1 MDRPLKIIQST
12 SALGWGGA
20 EKILVE
26 LSNELFRRGHYV
38 EVWTRNGAKL
48 IDQLDRGVISKTLPF
63 LNDYDLYSIF
73 LFWKASKRFDII
85 HTHLGRACKLSGIAS
100 AFSNPLNRNKYIA
113 HMHSYHK
120 PKHYEGHKNILC
132 ISKDVENYVNQNFH
146 WNKETWTIYN
156 GISLND
162 TNCLNPQGL
171 LNIDH
176 ENCNEMKIGL
186 LATFKWEKGHIH
198 LLESFRI
205 LLARFPYVR
214 LYLAGDGPLRS
225 SVEQHA
231 LDLGISESVN
241 FVGFVEPENVFS
253 FWEQMDIACFPS
265 LLEGLPLAAIE
276 AISSGCP
283 IVYYGDTGL
292 VELVAEAGIMV
303 PWGDKEALASALGQL
318 ISSRG
323 LRNEMSDRSIKR
335 SREFSIENMI
345 SQILDL
351 YSEILGEN
359 NSSH

>member
-1 MDRPLKIIQST
+1 MKIIQSI
-12 SALGWGGA
+12 SAQGWGGA
-20 EKILVE
+20 EKIVIE
-26 LSNELFRRGHYV
+26 LSNALFHRGHYV
-38 EVWTRNGAKL
+38 EVWTSNGAKL
-48 IDQLDRGVISKTLPF
+48 IDHLDSGVISKTLPF

-120 PKHYEGHKNILC
+120 PKHYRGHKNIIC
-132 ISKDVENYVNQNFH
+132 VSKDVQHYVNQNFNWH
-146 WNKETWTIYN
+146 KKAWTIYN
-156 GISLND
+156 GISLN
-162 TNCLNPQGL
+162 NPDL
-171 LNIDH
+171 DNSKLFLNIDH
-176 ENCNEMKIGL
+176 ENCHEMKIGL
-186 LATFKWEKGHIH
+186 LATLKWEKGHLH
-198 LLESFRI
+198 LLEAFS
-205 LLARFPYVR
+205 LLLERFSDVR
-214 LYLAGDGPLRS
+214 LYLAGDGPLRFYLEKY
-225 SVEQHA
+225 V
-231 LDLGISESVN
+231 LDLGISENVD

-265 LLEGLPLAAIE
+265 LQEGLPLAAIE
-276 AISSGCP
+276 AMSVGCP

-303 PWGDKEALASALGQL
+303 PWGDKEALAAILGQ
-318 ISSRG
+318 ISISRD

-351 YSEILGEN
+351 YYEISREN
-359 NSSH
+359 DVSH